1 MLRHGVGIQKMLN
14 CDREMTEQISADKKN
29 IFFIKMY
36 ANVRLLHSDIA
47 KDSDSDKE
55 NVLIIVKT
63 IKASTQSN

>member
-1 MLRHGVGIQKMLN
+1 MLN

-29 IFFIKMY
+29 FFKIKMY

>member
-1 MLRHGVGIQKMLN
+1 MLSHGVGIQKMLN

>member
-1 MLRHGVGIQKMLN
+1 
-14 CDREMTEQISADKKN
+14 
-29 IFFIKMY
+29 MY